1 MSENQESKNL
11 RLFPLQSVVLFPGM
25 ELPLVAFE
33 PRYLQLVSECVEAN
47 EPFGVLLLRE
57 GFEVGDNDLSPF
69 EIGTT
74 AHLLNTENTPDGRIR
89 LTAIGGYRFKVISF
103 HYDMPY
109 LSAAVEYIEDSSHE
123 MIDPSLTENVMHDAG
138 SFVKQFI
145 ASQGGY
151 IREVPFPEDPVILSY
166 QVAQL
171 FSGNPVKQQRLL
183 ETSTFDRLWE
193 ELDLLKEAR
202 EQLKTKR
209 KHNPKSSFSN
219 N

>member
-47 EPFGVLLLRE
+47 EPFGVLLLKE
-57 GFEVGDNDLSPF
+57 GFEVGNSDLSPF

-74 AHLLNTENTPDGRIR
+74 AHLLNTENTSDGRIR

-171 FSGNPVKQQRLL
+171 FSGNPVKQQKLL

-209 KHNPKSSFSN
+209 KHNPKSSFSKN
-219 N
+219 